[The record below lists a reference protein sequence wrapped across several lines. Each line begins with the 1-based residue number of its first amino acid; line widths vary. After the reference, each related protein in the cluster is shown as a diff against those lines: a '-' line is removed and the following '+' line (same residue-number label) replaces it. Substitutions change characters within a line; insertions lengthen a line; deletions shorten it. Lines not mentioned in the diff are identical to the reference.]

1 MTKTSDMMY
10 VGMMGG
16 EDDRS
21 DAIISWSDNVEDQ
34 PNFGPDR
41 LRFIF
46 TNEPPATP
54 IMTAQELH
62 GLELARIIPDPNGNE
77 GYFGIGDWN
86 TAGVE
91 PDERLDVLD
100 RTVRIRQ
107 LVPDYFNDT
116 LDRYVVTD
124 STGRLHWRPFP
135 AGSTTDC
142 TWEENVTNN
151 LMTTAWRATGTNNSC
166 PEQDWKVGIGVAAP
180 TYKLDVRHNE
190 AACATCPMNG
200 ALNLDLKTDNAGSA
214 SAAFIRVGP
223 ASGQS
228 TTDLS
233 GINL

>member
-1 MTKTSDMMY
+1 MVVLGSLKAQVTTPLNIANANTDFVGWENDPANQFELNIKHEMNFPIQWWTDDIRCMWLTPTLTALTVNGYTGLDLSGRLGIGDFNAPVNQPLTLLHLDSMGTELAGYRPWMGTGVLITKTSDMMY

-62 GLELARIIPDPNGNE
+62 GLELARIIPDPNGDE

-100 RTVRIRQ
+100 RTVRIR
-107 LVPDYFNDT
+107 
-116 LDRYVVTD
+116 
-124 STGRLHWRPFP
+124 
-135 AGSTTDC
+135 
-142 TWEENVTNN
+142 
-151 LMTTAWRATGTNNSC
+151 
-166 PEQDWKVGIGVAAP
+166 
-180 TYKLDVRHNE
+180 
-190 AACATCPMNG
+190 
-200 ALNLDLKTDNAGSA
+200 
-214 SAAFIRVGP
+214 
-223 ASGQS
+223 
-228 TTDLS
+228 
-233 GINL
+233 